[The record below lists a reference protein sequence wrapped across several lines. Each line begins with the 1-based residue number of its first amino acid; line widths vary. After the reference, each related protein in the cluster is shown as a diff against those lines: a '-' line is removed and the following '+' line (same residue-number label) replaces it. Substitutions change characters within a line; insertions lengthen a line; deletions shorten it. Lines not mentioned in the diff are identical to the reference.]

1 MFYYMQVGGIF
12 MWPIFFLAVLSLAA
26 VLEKLFL
33 YFVRLRDLGSKFKLD
48 IVKNLNNQT
57 FEKIGEIYQNY
68 KNPLAKVVCAASN
81 FYLTN
86 KNISKSEYEFL
97 IKTMIDDEISKL
109 EKNNWI
115 LGICISASPQLGLL
129 GTIVGMI
136 KSFGALSA
144 AGDPTLVA
152 GGISE
157 ALYTTAFGLLVAIP
171 ALVFHVYFI
180 NKNDSIMENLEKIEF
195 LLLKKFEGL
204 RWEE

>member
-1 MFYYMQVGGIF
+1 
-12 MWPIFFLAVLSLAA
+12 
-26 VLEKLFL
+26 
-33 YFVRLRDLGSKFKLD
+33 
-48 IVKNLNNQT
+48 
-57 FEKIGEIYQNY
+57 
-68 KNPLAKVVCAASN
+68 
-81 FYLTN
+81 
-86 KNISKSEYEFL
+86 
-97 IKTMIDDEISKL
+97 MIDDEISKL

-195 LLLKKFEGL
+195 LFLKKFEGL